1 MSAVCGGE
9 DTADAVL
16 SDVEEDEDPNSIVI
30 PSPSQED
37 VSVER
42 FRELVGEL
50 ERERALRQA
59 AEDSKS
65 ELQDKFLRLKSLAHE
80 AIKKRDECGKQ
91 RDQAVKEKQE
101 TLLINNEV
109 IKQRDE
115 VARQLGEAAK
125 TRDGLQSEMDN
136 SRHMLVSGIE
146 KISGKVSNFKN
157 FAAAGLPRSQKYSGF
172 PAVAYGVIKRTN
184 EIVEELVRQIDATAK
199 SRNEAREQIE
209 QRNYEI
215 AIEVSE
221 LEAAINRLKEELENK
236 SSTVESLEKAVA
248 ETHGKLADVER
259 QMFEKTEY
267 DEKLKK
273 VEMGRESLRP
283 LMVDQLNLVAQIHD
297 QLYSVIKIVDS
308 NHSDSDLSE
317 SLFLPQHTD
326 MEENLRASLAGMES
340 INQLARIVAEK
351 TKDWTDEKINEVKK
365 LNQTVN
371 RSNKEKEQISSLL
384 RSALSKR
391 MTSDS
396 ASRTDELFQ
405 AAENGL
411 LESGIEFKFNK
422 VIAASHET
430 NGPLNADEDCIYP
443 DVHES
448 QSCIQA
454 GALENIVK
462 ASQLEIIELQH
473 TVEGLRAESSLLKEH
488 IESQAKELTHR
499 LQKIEELEEKER
511 VANESVEG
519 LMMDIAASEEEIMRW
534 KVAAEDEAAAGR
546 AVEQEVMVQLS
557 ALKQEL
563 EEARQSMSESE
574 KKLKFK
580 EETAAAAMAAR
591 EAAEKSLRLADTRA
605 SRLRYRVEELTRQIE
620 EFETRE
626 DSRGRNTPRYA
637 CWPWQWLGLDF
648 VGTSRPEI
656 QQQTS
661 NEMELS
667 EPLL

>member
-101 TLLINNEV
+101 TLLINSKIVDELTQLKKLQDEV
-109 IKQRDE
+109 IKQ
-115 VARQLGEAAK
+115 
-125 TRDGLQSEMDN
+125 RDGLQSEMDN

-259 QMFEKTEY
+259 QMFEKTETGQNEVAKMKLLVSEY

-430 NGPLNADEDCIYP
+430 NGPLNADEDEIYNL
-443 DVHES
+443 
-448 QSCIQA
+448 A

-511 VANESVEG
+511 VANESVIYALSTIVISYFDHHM
-519 LMMDIAASEEEIMRW
+519 LMYH
-534 KVAAEDEAAAGR
+534 
-546 AVEQEVMVQLS
+546 LS
-557 ALKQEL
+557 L
-563 EEARQSMSESE
+563 SE
-574 KKLKFK
+574 KLK
-580 EETAAAAMAAR
+580 
-591 EAAEKSLRLADTRA
+591 
-605 SRLRYRVEELTRQIE
+605 
-620 EFETRE
+620 
-626 DSRGRNTPRYA
+626 
-637 CWPWQWLGLDF
+637 GL
-648 VGTSRPEI
+648 
-656 QQQTS
+656 
-661 NEMELS
+661 
-667 EPLL
+667 